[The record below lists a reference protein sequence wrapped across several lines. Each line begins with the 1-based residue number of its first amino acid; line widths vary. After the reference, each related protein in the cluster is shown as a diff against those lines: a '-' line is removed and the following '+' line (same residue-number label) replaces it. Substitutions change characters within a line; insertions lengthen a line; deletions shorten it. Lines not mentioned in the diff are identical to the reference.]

1 MNCNCISDLEKR
13 LADHFR
19 PKAGQNV
26 TATCTASGM
35 QITQDLGL
43 RSTLNTEFCIK
54 GSGKGFASAK
64 GKLVPVVASYCPF
77 CARETRRYTVG
88 ADAGLDAA
96 FGLATPTAP
105 STTTSE
111 GAKE

>member
-19 PKAGQNV
+19 PKAGPNV
-26 TATCTASGM
+26 TATCTATGFVLSENRM
-35 QITQDLGL
+35 
-43 RSTLNTEFCIK
+43 TLAHNTEFCIK
-54 GSGKGFASAK
+54 GSGKGFTSAK

-77 CARETRRYTVG
+77 CARDTRRYTVG

-96 FGLATPTAP
+96 FGFGTAGTPDA
-105 STTTSE
+105 E
-111 GAKE
+111 GAR